1 MEKDKNTSRA
11 NQTRSKSERP
21 KVWVPPS
28 SLDAPPAPDG
38 FRYRW
43 IRAEVV
49 GYQDTKNV
57 TSRLREGYELV
68 RAEEIENAS
77 DYPVLDE
84 GKYKG
89 VIGVGGL
96 LLAKVPV
103 EIAKQRQE
111 YMTQRHEE
119 RNEAVENDLMKEQ
132 DNRMPINIERQSRV
146 TFGGTKKV
154 ILNITDYYINRTG
167 GPSGQVHKEKQLWLI
182 EAQVDSDL
190 ERL

>member
-43 IRAEVV
+43 IRAEVI
-49 GYQDTKNV
+49 GFQDTKNI
-57 TSRLREGYELV
+57 TGRLREGYELV

-77 DYPVLDE
+77 DYPVLED

-96 LLAKVPV
+96 LLAKVPE
-103 EIAKQRQE
+103 EIAQQRMDQ
-111 YMTQRHEE
+111 MSDKHKDRSH
-119 RNEAVENDLMKEQ
+119 AVENDLMKEQ
-132 DNRMPINIERQSRV
+132 DSRMPINVDRQSRV
-146 TFGGTKKV
+146 TFGGTKK
-154 ILNITDYYINRTG
+154 
-167 GPSGQVHKEKQLWLI
+167 
-182 EAQVDSDL
+182 
-190 ERL
+190 

>member
-49 GYQDTKNV
+49 GYQDTKNI

-68 RAEEIENAS
+68 RAEEVENAS

-103 EIAKQRQE
+103 EIAKQRQD
-111 YMTQRHEE
+111 YMTKRHED

-132 DNRMPINIERQSRV
+132 DNRMPINVERQSRV
-146 TFGGTKKV
+146 TFGGTKK
-154 ILNITDYYINRTG
+154 
-167 GPSGQVHKEKQLWLI
+167 
-182 EAQVDSDL
+182 
-190 ERL
+190 